1 MFTTTALLGHEYL
14 VSEGDKRALLD
25 GTQFDALNHL
35 TKVDDAEQAFDDA
48 LRLHMA
54 DINAAADAFAAA
66 ANVEEDTD
74 TYVVLTEKVDG
85 VEAVEEERMELSI
98 DTIILRTL
106 AADPNSDRVIWI
118 GNDRLGVRAA

>member
-14 VSEGDKRALLD
+14 VSEGDKSALLD

-54 DINAAADAFAAA
+54 DINAAADALDAAV
-66 ANVEEDTD
+66 NVEEGTD

>member
-54 DINAAADAFAAA
+54 DINAAADAFDAAV
-66 ANVEEDTD
+66 NVEEDTD

-85 VEAVEEERMELSI
+85 VEAVEEKRMKLSI